1 MIFYWH
7 FKIILVNGFMI
18 NTCHISEQNYLI
30 YNKIQNQF
38 LQLKQFNEKCGKPI
52 VLQLVYTFCIDIF
65 VEISVTFLAVMFT
78 TLEASFG
85 ILLRDLLGLPIQK
98 WLKFDTPI
106 QKMSKFY

>member
-85 ILLRDLLGLPIQK
+85 ILLRDLFWTFFSFFDNFGLNYP
-98 WLKFDTPI
+98 
-106 QKMSKFY
+106 Y